1 MHYKDAVFISAFL
14 LHSFCHSRP
23 PHQKSNPH
31 DCSFS
36 VTQCFTFIALVELV
50 LPYRKYF
57 TLLNLYIVLWKCLG
71 KACLLF
77 TVNMQ
82 GHSKT
87 SVANFILTLDLVTFP
102 TSLESSVQKH
112 IATNQATFWMNL
124 IFHSVGKCRH
134 YCPTSMAIWT
144 IENQGLEPLFYKLN
158 LLIHLSVLNSV
169 AT

>member
-1 MHYKDAVFISAFL
+1 MQFLFQLHHFYIHSATAGR
-14 LHSFCHSRP
+14 HTRNQTHMTVASQWR
-23 PHQKSNPH
+23 
-31 DCSFS
+31 S
-36 VTQCFTFIALVELV
+36 VFTFIALVELV